1 MRKAVITPAFEKHHA
16 APAMRTRQEKRK
28 QPKVVRWVRRSPH
41 TRAGMTALL
50 TCLMAPA
57 ATNGTRGGGRRQ
69 DTAGAKWF
77 NMPAPDITPEIKR
90 DLQLLKL
97 RNVLDPKRFYK
108 KDTDR
113 KLPKYFQVRACCRI
127 WRARLGGLAAH

>member
-1 MRKAVITPAFEKHHA
+1 MGPEVPA
-16 APAMRTRQEKRK
+16 
-28 QPKVVRWVRRSPH
+28 H
-41 TRAGMTALL
+41 TRGDDGLADVLDGAGR
-50 TCLMAPA
+50 
-57 ATNGTRGGGRRQ
+57 NKRHEGGGRRQ